1 MFPAVLMAVVSLFI
15 RRSSYDFHNDFL
27 GLLLSVSLTI
37 VVMQVVK
44 VIHDAIRDQLNIG
57 SEKEKGK
64 GNMDKVKIRS

>member
-1 MFPAVLMAVVSLFI
+1 MAVVSLFI